1 MKKNEKKLRFS
12 IRKLAVG
19 AASVAIGATLL
30 GVASQNQEVQA
41 ADTTATTSTTSSQD
55 SLKIENMTV
64 HMTDA
69 EFAKIND
76 DGFFNENSTNAQI
89 VTDFAKQVQTANP
102 GYEVT
107 AEAEQ
112 GEVIVKKDGT
122 TVKTIKVAEYL
133 VNAGTLATTTKFVTP
148 NTSDELFVPVK
159 VKSLTSLTT
168 SEFSQ
173 VEKLI
178 KSLNSNVESVTQSG
192 TKAIIKFTDGSTKN
206 LSNKTLVN
214 EGWIS
219 TFNRTGSLNTS
230 ATTVRLSDEK
240 VVVKDAKNLTDEEKA
255 QVIES
260 LENANSGLSDKA
272 TIKVSDDGYVR
283 VTFNTT
289 QGGFTW
295 LQPSDVITT
304 DTTTKVN
311 GTVKVKTNTRLYTEA
326 GKITKTTV
334 KKNSSWK
341 TTSKKIMNG
350 KTYYRIDSNK
360 MWIPASRVTFT
371 ATKTAATV
379 KVTYKSAKNTV
390 TIKDGITKVSLYD
403 HNLKKVTTTKSGST
417 FYTTMVRMEN
427 GKIVAY
433 RYKTNQWIKVSD
445 IAKVAAGK
453 TSTTSTTKTTYPAY
467 AATVVLKDDA
477 KKKVS
482 LYDYKLSKV
491 TATLSNV

>member
-192 TKAIIKFTDGSTKN
+192 TKAIQLRIF
-206 LSNKTLVN
+206 L
-214 EGWIS
+214 I
-219 TFNRTGSLNTS
+219 
-230 ATTVRLSDEK
+230 RL
-240 VVVKDAKNLTDEEKA
+240 
-255 QVIES
+255 
-260 LENANSGLSDKA
+260 
-272 TIKVSDDGYVR
+272 
-283 VTFNTT
+283 
-289 QGGFTW
+289 
-295 LQPSDVITT
+295 
-304 DTTTKVN
+304 
-311 GTVKVKTNTRLYTEA
+311 
-326 GKITKTTV
+326 
-334 KKNSSWK
+334 
-341 TTSKKIMNG
+341 
-350 KTYYRIDSNK
+350 
-360 MWIPASRVTFT
+360 
-371 ATKTAATV
+371 
-379 KVTYKSAKNTV
+379 
-390 TIKDGITKVSLYD
+390 
-403 HNLKKVTTTKSGST
+403 
-417 FYTTMVRMEN
+417 
-427 GKIVAY
+427 
-433 RYKTNQWIKVSD
+433 
-445 IAKVAAGK
+445 
-453 TSTTSTTKTTYPAY
+453 
-467 AATVVLKDDA
+467 
-477 KKKVS
+477 
-482 LYDYKLSKV
+482 
-491 TATLSNV
+491 

>member
-178 KSLNSNVESVTQSG
+178 KSLNSNVESVT
-192 TKAIIKFTDGSTKN
+192 KAIIKFTDG
-206 LSNKTLVN
+206 
-214 EGWIS
+214 
-219 TFNRTGSLNTS
+219 
-230 ATTVRLSDEK
+230 
-240 VVVKDAKNLTDEEKA
+240 
-255 QVIES
+255 
-260 LENANSGLSDKA
+260 
-272 TIKVSDDGYVR
+272 
-283 VTFNTT
+283 
-289 QGGFTW
+289 
-295 LQPSDVITT
+295 
-304 DTTTKVN
+304 
-311 GTVKVKTNTRLYTEA
+311 
-326 GKITKTTV
+326 
-334 KKNSSWK
+334 
-341 TTSKKIMNG
+341 
-350 KTYYRIDSNK
+350 
-360 MWIPASRVTFT
+360 
-371 ATKTAATV
+371 
-379 KVTYKSAKNTV
+379 
-390 TIKDGITKVSLYD
+390 
-403 HNLKKVTTTKSGST
+403 
-417 FYTTMVRMEN
+417 
-427 GKIVAY
+427 
-433 RYKTNQWIKVSD
+433 
-445 IAKVAAGK
+445 
-453 TSTTSTTKTTYPAY
+453 
-467 AATVVLKDDA
+467 
-477 KKKVS
+477 
-482 LYDYKLSKV
+482 
-491 TATLSNV
+491 